1 MSQKTPQK
9 DTHDLIVEK
18 LQQYS
23 GETGYLRI
31 YDDDGHEGRFV
42 YLGLLKNGDEAFAA
56 FRLANEEADANSNEM
71 TVIIPQVRLNS
82 DGELDIIPVTN
93 PEKRAALEE
102 IVTKAAVSEEH
113 THYEATQPPRKR
125 SRRRGIGKTRRR
137 QSRQL
142 CLSHR

>member
-102 IVTKAAVSEEH
+102 IVTKIIRGE
-113 THYEATQPPRKR
+113 QPN
-125 SRRRGIGKTRRR
+125 
-137 QSRQL
+137 Q
-142 CLSHR
+142 